1 MFLEAGISAQIIA
14 VGSELLTP
22 ARVDTDSLFLT
33 SELNNLGIA
42 VTGKL
47 VAGDNLHRVA
57 EALEQCLVRCD
68 LVMISGGLGPTE
80 DDLTREAVAMALGRG
95 LSFHEEIL
103 DGIRERFRKFGRPM
117 AERNRRQAFVIDGAR
132 ILPNPNG
139 TAPGQA
145 VEIDGKLVFLLP
157 GPPRELMPMVRDHC
171 LPLVRGHYPLRLLR
185 TFTFRIAGLGESD
198 VDERVAP
205 VYTRFTNPET
215 TILAAAGDI
224 TLQFRATAQT
234 EAEAER
240 LLAAVSG
247 PVREELGERIYSE
260 NGDSLEETVVR
271 LLREQAATLAVAE
284 SCTGG
289 SLAARVTDVPG
300 ASNAFLGGFL
310 VYTDEEKARLAGVDP
325 ARIEAHTSV
334 SEEVAVDLAANTRER
349 TGASHALSV
358 TGYAGPGGGTEEN
371 PVGTVWIGLASASG
385 VRAKRHH
392 FTGDRERVRRLAT
405 QYALDMLRIELL
417 REGSSRAQLPR
428 AT

>member
-1 MFLEAGISAQIIA
+1 MSLEAGITAQIIA
-14 VGSELLTP
+14 IGSELLTP
-22 ARVDTDSLFLT
+22 SRIDTDSLFLT
-33 SELNNLGIA
+33 TELNNLGIA
-42 VTGKL
+42 VTGKM
-47 VAGDNLHRVA
+47 VAADNLHSIA

-80 DDLTREAVAMALGRG
+80 DDLTRQGVAMALGRG

-103 DGIRERFRKFGRPM
+103 DEIRERFRKFGRPM
-117 AERNRRQAFVIDGAR
+117 AERNRRQAYVIDGAR

-171 LPLVRGHYPLRLLR
+171 LPMVRQHYPLRLLR

-205 VYTRFTNPET
+205 IYTRYVNPQT

-224 TLQFRATAQT
+224 TLQFRATAET
-234 EAEAER
+234 EEEAEQ
-240 LLAAVSG
+240 LLAAVIG

-260 NGDSLEETVVR
+260 NGDSLEETVVK
-271 LLREQAATLAVAE
+271 LLGGRAATLAVAE

-289 SLAARVTDVPG
+289 SLAARITDVPG
-300 ASNAFLGGFL
+300 ASNVFLGGFL
-310 VYTDEEKARLAGVDP
+310 VYTDGEKEKLVGVDP
-325 ARIEAHTSV
+325 ARIAAYTSV
-334 SEEVAVDLAANTRER
+334 SAEVAVDLAANTRDR
-349 TGASHALSV
+349 TGAAYALSV

-371 PVGTVWIGLASASG
+371 PVGTVYIALASASG
-385 VRAKRHH
+385 VSAKRHH
-392 FTGDRERVRRLAT
+392 FHGDRERVRRLAT

-417 REGSSRAQLPR
+417 HAGLPGTGSA
-428 AT
+428 

>member
-1 MFLEAGISAQIIA
+1 MSLEAGITAQIIA

-22 ARVDTDSLFLT
+22 SRIDTDSLFLT
-33 SELNNLGIA
+33 TELNNLGIA

-47 VAGDNLHRVA
+47 VAADNLHSIA

-80 DDLTREAVAMALGRG
+80 DDLTREGVAMALGRG
-95 LSFHEEIL
+95 LSFHEDIL
-103 DGIRERFRKFGRPM
+103 DGIRERFKKFGRPM
-117 AERNRRQAFVIDGAR
+117 AERNRRQAYVIDGAR

-171 LPLVRGHYPLRLLR
+171 LPMVRQHYPLRLLQ

-205 VYTRFTNPET
+205 IYTRYVNPQT

-224 TLQFRATAQT
+224 TLQFRATAET
-234 EAEAER
+234 EEEAEQ
-240 LLAAVSG
+240 LLAAVTG

-260 NGDSLEETVVR
+260 NGNSLEETVVE
-271 LLREQAATLAVAE
+271 LLGGRAATLAVAE

-289 SLAARVTDVPG
+289 SLAARITDVPG
-300 ASNAFLGGFL
+300 ASNVFLGGFL
-310 VYTDEEKARLAGVDP
+310 VYTDREKEKLVGVDP
-325 ARIEAHTSV
+325 ARIAAHTSV
-334 SEEVAVDLAANTRER
+334 SAEVAVDLAANTRDR
-349 TGASHALSV
+349 TGAAYALSV

-371 PVGTVWIGLASASG
+371 PVGTVYIALASASG
-385 VRAKRHH
+385 VSAKRHH
-392 FTGDRERVRRLAT
+392 FHGDRERVRRLAT

-417 REGSSRAQLPR
+417 RAGLPGTG
-428 AT
+428 AA